1 MTSSTTRHLVRGL
14 YLAIAMSLS
23 AGYVHAKTPAPAGYQ
38 AVTQAQIMQ
47 KPTAAEVLEIVFSP
61 AQSSLY
67 VSSPNWKDE
76 TLSRTLVLD
85 PKTLE
90 IKQEIPME
98 AKSFGVALD
107 DAANRLYLTQ
117 GFNGTIAVV
126 DTAKNE
132 VIKRIPVQEKINFQD
147 TINAADFGQ
156 ARKDGLLKMME
167 RFKITEDFQYKMREL
182 VVDKKNHRVFAPG
195 LGLGFDSV
203 LFVVN
208 TQTMEL
214 EKVLPGFGYNVVGIT
229 LDEANNRLFVSNM
242 QGQIM
247 VVNSQTLNI
256 DQVWEIEA
264 DQLLNL
270 AYDPAQNRLFGVD
283 QGIDRDD
290 ARNLHLEREYK
301 RRSAGH
307 QVFVLDASNGKTLA
321 TMPTGEVPIGVR
333 SDAESQRLF
342 VANRGGVREK
352 EGKGSVSIFDTVN
365 YKPLQTIELAPH
377 PNSLEYIP
385 AEKALYVSVKN
396 DGNSKEKGTKE
407 RMVRIQF

>member
-1 MTSSTTRHLVRGL
+1 MTSLTTRHLVRGL
-14 YLAIAMSLS
+14 YLAIAMAFST
-23 AGYVHAKTPAPAGYQ
+23 GYVHAKTPAPAGYQ

-47 KPTAAEVLEIVFSP
+47 KPTAAEVLEIVYSP
-61 AQSSLY
+61 KQSSLY
-67 VSSPNWKDE
+67 VSSPNWQDE

-85 PKTLE
+85 PKTLA
-90 IKQEIPME
+90 IKQEIPMQ

-117 GFNGTIAVV
+117 GFNGSMAVV
-126 DTAKNE
+126 DTSKNE
-132 VIKRIPVQEKINFQD
+132 VIKRIPMQEKINFQD
-147 TINAADFGQ
+147 AIAAADFGQ

-167 RFKITEDFQYKMREL
+167 RFKVTDDYKYKTREL
-182 VVDKKNHRVFAPG
+182 VLDKKNHRAFAPG

-208 TQTMEL
+208 TQTLEL

-242 QGQIM
+242 QGQLM
-247 VVNSQTLNI
+247 VVNTQTLNI

-301 RRSAGH
+301 RRSSGH
-307 QVFVLDASNGKTLA
+307 QVFVLNADNGKTLA
-321 TMPTGEVPIGVR
+321 TMPTGEVPIGVHF
-333 SDAESQRLF
+333 DAESQRLF

-365 YKPLQTIELAPH
+365 YKPLQTIELTPH

-396 DGNSKEKGTKE
+396 DGNSKEAGTKE
-407 RMVRIQF
+407 SMVRIQF

>member
-1 MTSSTTRHLVRGL
+1 MTLFTSRSLVSAV
-14 YLAIAMSLS
+14 YLALAMGVSTN
-23 AGYVHAKTPAPAGYQ
+23 YVHAKTPAPVAYQ
-38 AVTQAQIMQ
+38 AVTQEQIMQ
-47 KPTAAEVLEIVFSP
+47 KPTAAEVLEIVYSP
-61 AQSSLY
+61 KQSSLF
-67 VSSPNWKDE
+67 VSSPNWEDE

-85 PKTLE
+85 PMTLA
-90 IKQEIPME
+90 IQQEIPMDV
-98 AKSFGVALD
+98 KSFGVALD
-107 DAANRLYLTQ
+107 DAADRLYLTQ
-117 GFNGTIAVV
+117 GFNGGIAVV
-126 DTAKNE
+126 DTARKE
-132 VIKRIPVQEKINFQD
+132 LIKRIAVQEKINFQEA
-147 TINAADFGQ
+147 IAAADFGQ
-156 ARKDGLLKMME
+156 ARKEGLLKMLE
-167 RFKITEDFQYKMREL
+167 RFNVTEDFQYKMREL

-256 DQVWEIEA
+256 DQVWETQA

-270 AYDPAQNRLFGVD
+270 SYDPEHNRLFGVD

-301 RRSAGH
+301 RRSPGH

-321 TMPTGEVPIGVR
+321 VMPTGEVPIGLR
-333 SDAESQRLF
+333 FDAASQRLF

-352 EGKGSVSIFDTVN
+352 EGKGSVSVFDTVN